1 MTYSSPPQEGVKINL
16 HQLLRAMIEKGAS
29 DMHLT
34 TGSPPLL
41 RIDGAIV
48 PLKLPPL
55 GAVETKQ
62 LCYSVLTEEQK
73 IHFEKNKELDLSF
86 GVKSLSRFRANIFM
100 QRGAVSGAFRSIP
113 FKILSFEELG
123 LPPVVSELAMKPRG
137 LILVTGPTG
146 SGKSTTLASI
156 IDKINSETRQH
167 IMTVED
173 PIEYLHP
180 HKRCVVNQREV
191 GSDTL
196 NFKDALKY
204 VLRQDPDVV
213 LVGEMRDLETIEAAL
228 TIAET
233 GHLVFATLHTNSAVQ
248 SVNRIIDVFPSHQQP
263 QVRAQLSFVLEGVVS
278 QLLLPRAGAPGRVLA
293 LEVLVPNAAVRN
305 LIREDKVHQI
315 YSAMQVGQSKHGM
328 QTLNQSLYSLYAR
341 HLISLEEAMGR
352 SSDAEELQMMIE
364 GKMPT
369 VGTQAAPAGARGQR

>member
-1 MTYSSPPQEGVKINL
+1 MEQEGLKVNL

-29 DMHLT
+29 DMHIT

-55 GAVETKQ
+55 SPVETKQ

-73 IHFEKNKELDLSF
+73 ISFEKSKELDLSF
-86 GVKSLSRFRANIFM
+86 GVKNLSRFRANIFM
-100 QRGAVSGAFRSIP
+100 QRGAVSAAFRTIP
-113 FKILSFEELG
+113 FKILSFDELG
-123 LPPVVSELAMKPRG
+123 LPAAVAGLAARPRG
-137 LILVTGPTG
+137 LVLVTGPTG

-156 IDKINSETRQH
+156 IDKINNETRQH

-180 HKRCVVNQREV
+180 HKRSIVNQREV
-191 GSDTL
+191 GSDTAA
-196 NFKDALKY
+196 FKVALKY

-233 GHLVFATLHTNSAVQ
+233 GHLVFATLHTNSAIQ
-248 SVNRIIDVFPSHQQP
+248 SINRIIDVFPPHQQS
-263 QVRAQLSFVLEGVVS
+263 QIRAQLSFVLEGVIS
-278 QLLLPRAGAPGRVLA
+278 QLLIPRAGGPGRALA
-293 LEVLVPNAAVRN
+293 MEILIPNAAVRN
-305 LIREDKVHQI
+305 LIREDKIHQI
-315 YSAMQVGQSKHGM
+315 YTQMQVGQTGHGM
-328 QTLNQSLYSLYAR
+328 QTMNQSLYSLYSR
-341 HLISLEEAMGR
+341 KLISLEEAMGR
-352 SSDAEELQMMIE
+352 SSDQDELRSMLE
-364 GKMPT
+364 GKG
-369 VGTQAAPAGARGQR
+369 VGLDASLRPRA